1 MPQAEWNYKEETN
14 WHEAMHLQHET
25 KFELV
30 NLAYALEIEH
40 GGNKIDRKNFDA
52 SLNYLRKM

>member
-1 MPQAEWNYKEETN
+1 
-14 WHEAMHLQHET
+14 MHLQHET